1 MYHRRQKS
9 STNGG
14 GSKPTW
20 LEQDAVLE
28 DIKLTL
34 FDSRTLSPH
43 KLDRE
48 SIFRLN
54 KSGLED
60 ETFFILVK
68 RAASEWL
75 LAKDYQCS
83 EDNNAHLNT
92 PGCSTIKKVSKQ
104 ARKSESS
111 GKMQFNKRNLA
122 QTKVRLFGV

>member
-75 LAKDYQCS
+75 LAKDYHGHALPSMFMLSFLS
-83 EDNNAHLNT
+83 ENASQ
-92 PGCSTIKKVSKQ
+92 GEWVD
-104 ARKSESS
+104 R
-111 GKMQFNKRNLA
+111 NKL
-122 QTKVRLFGV
+122 